1 MKNKRFIAG
10 AHCPT
15 CKAIDKI
22 FTYEV
27 AGDGEGVENKKF
39 RACVSCDFEEELRFE
54 NAPTELGTR
63 VNRSRT
69 EREQET
75 QQVKIIDLKLD

>member
-10 AHCPT
+10 AHCPS
-15 CKAIDKI
+15 CNAIDKV
-22 FTYEV
+22 FTYEL
-27 AGDGEGVENKKF
+27 DDEGESKKF
-39 RACVSCDFEEELRFE
+39 RACVSCEFEEELRFE

-75 QQVKIIDLKLD
+75 QQVKIVDLK